1 MMRSRSFLLWLALA
15 VGIPLTCVGIVLLVS
30 LSSWVYTTSHLRAA
44 RAAGVFA
51 SAEDGMLALIAKG
64 YVIQPDEIQIVQAGT
79 NSFDGSSPHVWYVT
93 ACVWGG
99 ERADRFAVG
108 NGAHDYDQP
117 GSYFLNTKEG
127 WVHVSEGAFPELVGF
142 WMKAF
147 GMAGPGSAQ
156 ATHEWGSSPRRGCV
170 R

>member
-1 MMRSRSFLLWLALA
+1 L
-15 VGIPLTCVGIVLLVS
+15 
-30 LSSWVYTTSHLRAA
+30 LSSWVYTASQLRAA

-51 SAEDGMLALIAKG
+51 SAEEGMLALVAKG
-64 YVIQPDEIQIVQAGT
+64 YVQPDDTQIVYAGT
-79 NSFDGSSPHVWYVT
+79 NSFDGSSPHIWYVV

-99 ERADRFAVG
+99 KRADGSAV
-108 NGAHDYDQP
+108 HDYDQP
-117 GSYFLNTKEG
+117 GSYFLDTKEG

-142 WMKAF
+142 WMKVY

-156 ATHEWGSSPRRGCV
+156 ATQEWGSSPRRGCV